1 MKILPITYSIKI
13 NNFYKP
19 SKSTSF
25 NTVDYN
31 SSGQN
36 DKICNFF
43 YYPVNFTSTKRT
55 TGTTKKKLAE
65 KSGNFAIARINNL
78 TCPACGKK
86 MLTRNKFNKIAEEFT
101 NLSPDQYLEH
111 LGQYREY
118 MRPVEESVYDEIL
131 ALSKKNGNSKDIRT
145 LLVNLRETKLP
156 IVQQAQMRQIKKMRA
171 IAKGLSEPEKSCLMQ
186 KLDCLQSMIRK
197 KNPSAPVRRKIM
209 IDRISKIKIQNPKKY
224 EKIQILAKGFPT
236 SSDMNSAWIVKYSG
250 KNKQNNDW
258 SSAEIALRFLQS
270 SVANT
275 DHIIAYDIDNNNNDI
290 SNYISMHQACNS
302 QKSNKSFLHWLNED
316 KDNRIKYLQKY
327 FSEVD
332 ALIKSKNFKKK
343 KYRNYVANATKTIF
357 EASKG
362 QLKLFSDES

>member
-19 SKSTSF
+19 SKNTSF

-31 SSGQN
+31 FSGQN
-36 DKICNFF
+36 DKICNLF
-43 YYPVNFTSTKRT
+43 YYPVNFTSTRRS

-65 KSGNFAIARINNL
+65 RSGNFAIARINNL

-86 MLTRNKFNKIAEEFT
+86 MLTRNKFNKIAEEFA

-111 LGQYREY
+111 LGQYRQY

-224 EKIQILAKGFPT
+224 EKIQILAKGFPS